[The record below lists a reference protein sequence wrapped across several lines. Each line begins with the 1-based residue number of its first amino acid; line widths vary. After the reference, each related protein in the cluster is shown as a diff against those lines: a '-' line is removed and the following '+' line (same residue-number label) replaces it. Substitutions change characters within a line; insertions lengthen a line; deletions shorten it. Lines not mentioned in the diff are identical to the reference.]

1 MGVRP
6 LGNKS
11 SWMQCLALRVEAHA
25 GPIVLGTK
33 SRVPKKKTACFWA
46 HGPGADWFQIQHG
59 GVIQDR
65 SLVITRESLLVPLLL
80 Y

>member
-33 SRVPKKKTACFWA
+33 SRVPKKKQLASGRMDLELIGFKSNTAVLFMIGHWSSHASPC
-46 HGPGADWFQIQHG
+46 
-59 GVIQDR
+59 
-65 SLVITRESLLVPLLL
+65 
-80 Y
+80 